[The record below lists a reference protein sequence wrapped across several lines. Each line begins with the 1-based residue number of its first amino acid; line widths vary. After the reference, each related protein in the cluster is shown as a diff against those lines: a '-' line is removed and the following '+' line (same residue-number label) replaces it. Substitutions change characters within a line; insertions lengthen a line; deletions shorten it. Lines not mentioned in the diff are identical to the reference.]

1 MIYTIINKITT
12 KALLTLALVLGVSTA
27 TLADG
32 SKDLYP
38 SGASGHRA
46 HLLGS
51 GYTSEATP
59 FPNKGIHY
67 VYAKVGETITLAS
80 SAQSYDNN
88 TSKRI
93 ALYSPNGTNVEL
105 TTYTG
110 NNNNRVYFGNIPNRT
125 AELAGPRLSASSSGG
140 YTPIYYVVP
149 NGGEGVYRV
158 EFTSRSSS
166 GQGSGVSV
174 NSNWSQ
180 GNDAAIV
187 AWDISVINTLKS
199 GFISGRVYA
208 TNLNLSTGNDA
219 GNGSTGYDKV
229 RFYGSLYAR
238 TIDGYTYR
246 VTHKGSNGIVFAF
259 FVNNLGFYETK
270 NGQVVPLYKSLND
283 TPNSISGKI
292 QNPNTPDAGGHVTHK
307 MFYTKPATDLPL
319 KANVSIGVSG
329 ASGKESP
336 TTTSTWLKASP
347 VRPDLS
353 EVKVIGAEGTP
364 GRLGHKGGRIDFVAS
379 IAGQYRI
386 LLESTNSNFAP
397 RLFVGQAVEGENSIL
412 WDGKDGNGRI
422 SALGTTLPV
431 HVKVVLQGAEVH
443 FPFFDVE
450 YNIGGIAIELLDTNN
465 LDRVITTK
473 VFWDDSGLTHGSV
486 SGNAFNGSKVNPINN
501 SHLQM
506 VNGVFNIGENSLT
519 NGHIYGLNS
528 AGTGWA
534 TWGDTKSID
543 TWTFIQGEEKQ
554 VDATVEVMEAD
565 LYTTLTYKVA
575 GTPGKGS
582 GKKGDSIEYTIVAG
596 NKGPSDVM
604 ADATRGIHGAPF
616 SFTLPPGVDV
626 VNPGQVR
633 AVSSCTSGAKIAKES
648 IALTY
653 DPRTRTF
660 HSELQIPNGC
670 TITYT
675 VTGKLNGMTGS
686 MVAESTIMR
695 PADVSDPDAT
705 NGDPTVKPTNPHY
718 ECYNNDSSSFP
729 GTGSG
734 SIGCNN
740 INEVVFMALGE
751 CVDQIL
757 YFEDFDRG
765 YWNVNSG
772 RTDWVNKA
780 SISIGANGEIL
791 KNQDGSVRRQG
802 PRGGATPTYLFA
814 PGINDSRYNGANGAP
829 HSQIISVARIKNGY
843 YSVNPPGYVQMGIPT
858 TDSWNQGIWVPN
870 APTNDPTLPNS
881 NFDWTPAWDKE
892 GTIRDM
898 SGAVNGAAFLVRG
911 ASSAAQSIKSF
922 YEFDVPGTI
931 EKDRVY
937 TLDIYSYVTYHDKDY
952 MLMDVVDKET
962 GHIYASVPLKYPGPG
977 LPEGASP
984 EGFSL
989 GWVPLTASFTFAEA
1003 ECVDV
1008 LGRTVKIAI
1017 RGSQDR
1023 ALDTGKGFGHTLID
1037 NITFSKRTANANCGI
1052 HVSNITCADE
1062 CYQDIVGKGFGWF
1075 YSAGAVTNVSN
1086 VVEKFEQ
1093 PATNGGFVVDIYRLD
1108 NSFNMVINGVPLY
1121 KEELEFETGHA
1132 NRNVRFKRDGKRFGE
1147 TGTSAVWNVNKNS
1160 NGQDG
1165 DNTHIDLND
1174 RFNNP
1179 TPVIRVD
1186 IDKWG
1191 NVTLWGKR
1199 TTNDELEELE
1209 VYDRNNGNVAVP
1221 LQVVHWI
1228 SEGTGTDINKVD
1240 VTQNVIGQT
1249 MMYGFGYGQ
1258 QQKECETCTL
1268 EKDGIFND
1276 ENANIFAEEGETI
1289 TYSFKVKNAGD
1300 MDIKDI
1306 EVIDPLFAFQIK
1318 LDENT
1323 HQPTDPRVTLEGDN
1337 NNNGILNRNE
1347 TWTFTV
1353 SYPVTHEDI
1362 YVNHGVYNR
1371 ATVTGLGIMQKSTR
1385 EVEELSTDPT
1395 PYRDGDPGWDANRP
1409 FHTYVRLEGSGL
1421 LITNP
1426 MIYQKVKQL

>member
-1 MIYTIINKITT
+1 MIYKIINKITS
-12 KALLTLALVLGVSTA
+12 KVVLTLSLVLGVST
-27 TLADG
+27 TMLADG
-32 SKDLYP
+32 SRNLYP

-51 GYTSEATP
+51 GYKSEATP

-67 VYAKVGETITLAS
+67 VYAKAGETITMAS
-80 SAQSYDNN
+80 SAQGT
-88 TSKRI
+88 TSSRNGGI
-93 ALYSPNGTNVEL
+93 ALYNPSGSRVV
-105 TTYTG
+105 
-110 NNNNRVYFGNIPNRT
+110 NNNQTQGQIPDRS
-125 AELAGPRLSASSSGG
+125 AEIAGPKLSTSSQGG
-140 YTPIYYVVP
+140 YTPIYYTVP
-149 NGGEGVYRV
+149 TGGEGVYRV
-158 EFTSRSSS
+158 EFTSRSSK
-166 GQGSGVSV
+166 GQGSGVSADG
-174 NSNWSQ
+174 NWSQ
-180 GNDAAIV
+180 GNNAAIV
-187 AWDISVINTLKS
+187 AWDISVINTLKTD
-199 GFISGRVYA
+199 FISGRVYT

-219 GNGSTGYDKV
+219 GNGDNGYDKV
-229 RFYGSLYAR
+229 RFYGVLYAR

-283 TPNSISGKI
+283 TPNNISGKI
-292 QNPNTPDAGGHVTHK
+292 QNPNTPDAEGHVTHK
-307 MFYTKPATDLPL
+307 MFYTKPAEDLPL
-319 KANVSIGVSG
+319 KANASIGVSD
-329 ASGKESP
+329 AKGKERP

-347 VRPDLS
+347 VRTDLS

-386 LLESTNSNFAP
+386 LLESTNANFAP
-397 RLFVGQAVEGENSIL
+397 RLFVGQAVEGKNSIL

-422 SALGTTLPV
+422 SPLGFTLPV

-450 YNIGGIAIELLDTNN
+450 YNMGGIAIELLDTNN
-465 LDRVITTK
+465 LDRVITNK
-473 VFWDDSGLTHGSV
+473 VFWDDSELTHGSV
-486 SGNAFNGSKVNPINN
+486 ESHSFNGSKVNPIDN
-501 SHLQM
+501 SHLKM
-506 VNGVFNIGENSLT
+506 SNGVFNTGENSTT

-528 AGTGWA
+528 KGNGWA

-565 LYTTLTYKVA
+565 LYTNITYKVG
-575 GTPGKGS
+575 GTGKGH
-582 GKKGDSIEYTIVAG
+582 KGDTVDYVVTAG
-596 NKGPSDVM
+596 NKGPSDII
-604 ADATRGIHGAPF
+604 ADASKGIHGAPF
-616 SFTLPPGVDV
+616 TFTVPPGVDV
-626 VNPGQVR
+626 INPKGVK
-633 AVSSCTSGAKIAKES
+633 ATFKCANGNAKES
-648 IALTY
+648 VALTY
-653 DPRTRTF
+653 DPLTRTF
-660 HSELQIPNGC
+660 RSELQIPNGC
-670 TITYT
+670 TVEYKITG
-675 VTGKLNGMTGS
+675 VLNGMTGS
-686 MVAESTIMR
+686 MIAESTIMR

-705 NGDPTVKPTNPHY
+705 NGDPNVKPTNPHY
-718 ECYNNDSSSFP
+718 ECYNNDSGNLP
-729 GTGSG
+729 GGSG

-751 CVDQIL
+751 CVDKIL

-772 RTDWVNKA
+772 RTDWSQRA

-791 KNQDGSVRRQG
+791 RNQDGSIKRQG
-802 PRGGATPTYLFA
+802 PRGGATASYLFA
-814 PGINDSRYNGANGAP
+814 PGVNDRRYTGANGNP
-829 HSQIISVARIKNGY
+829 HSETISVARIKNGY

-858 TDSWNQGIWVPN
+858 TDSWHEGIWVEN
-870 APTNDPTLPNS
+870 APSNDPSEANS
-881 NFDWTPAWDKE
+881 NFDWTPAWDNAKA
-892 GTIRDM
+892 IRDM
-898 SGAVNGAAFLVRG
+898 SGAVNGSAFLVRG
-911 ASSAAQSIKSF
+911 AASAAQSIKPF
-922 YEFDVPGTI
+922 YEFELAEKI

-952 MLMDVVDKET
+952 MIMDVLDKVT
-962 GHIYASVPLKYPGPG
+962 GHIYASVPLKYGGVG
-977 LPEGASP
+977 LPEGAKP

-1003 ECVDV
+1003 ACDDV
-1008 LGRTVKIAI
+1008 VSKNVKIAI

-1023 ALDTGKGFGHTLID
+1023 ALETGKGFGHTLID
-1037 NITFSKRTANANCGI
+1037 NITFSKRIQDPSCGI

-1075 YSAGAVTNVSN
+1075 HKAGAQVEGSN
-1086 VVEKFEQ
+1086 VVEKFQQ
-1093 PATNGGFVVDIYRLD
+1093 PATDGGFVVDIYRLG

-1121 KEELEFETGHA
+1121 KEELEFETGDA
-1132 NRNVRFKRDGKRFGE
+1132 NRNVRFKSDGKRFGE
-1147 TGTSAVWNVNKNS
+1147 TGTSAVWNVNKNP
-1160 NGQDG
+1160 NGNES

-1179 TPVIRVD
+1179 SPVIRVN

-1199 TTNDELEELE
+1199 TTDDSLEELE

-1228 SEGTGTDINKVD
+1228 SEGTGVDINKVD

-1258 QQKECETCTL
+1258 QQKECETCTI
-1268 EKDGIFND
+1268 EKEGVFTDESKDGY
-1276 ENANIFAEEGETI
+1276 AQVGETI
-1289 TYSFKVKNAGD
+1289 LYTFDVKNAGD
-1300 MDIKDI
+1300 MDIEDI
-1306 EVIDPLFAFQIK
+1306 EIIDPLFGFTIK
-1318 LDENT
+1318 LDEHT
-1323 HQPTDPRVTLEGDN
+1323 HLPIQEGVTFSGDK

-1353 SYPVTHEDI
+1353 SYKVTETD
-1362 YVNHGVYNR
+1362 VFETKGVYNR
-1371 ATVTGLGIMQKSTR
+1371 ATVKGVGKLPKSTR
-1385 EVEELSTDPT
+1385 TVDVKSTDPT
-1395 PYRDGDPGWDANRP
+1395 PYKEGDEGWDATKE
-1409 FHTYVRLEGSGL
+1409 FHTYVPLKGDGL

-1426 MIYQKVKQL
+1426 MIYQKVK

>member
-12 KALLTLALVLGVSTA
+12 KALLTLALVLGVSMA

-38 SGASGHRA
+38 SGASGHRGM
-46 HLLGS
+46 LLGD
-51 GYTSEATP
+51 GYTSGEAIP
-59 FPNKGIHY
+59 FPNKGAHY
-67 VYAKVGETITLAS
+67 VYAKVGETITMAS
-80 SAQSYDNN
+80 SAQNLGSGKIVLID
-88 TSKRI
+88 
-93 ALYSPNGTNVEL
+93 PNGTTIL
-105 TTYTG
+105 TNTKDG
-110 NNNNRVYFGNIPNRT
+110 KIDNRN
-125 AELAGPRLSASSSGG
+125 AEIGGPRLVGKTGSGS
-140 YTPIYYVVP
+140 YTPIYHNVKV
-149 NGGEGVYRV
+149 EGIYRV
-158 EFTSRSSS
+158 EFTSRSTSQPGPVLNANDS
-166 GQGSGVSV
+166 
-174 NSNWSQ
+174 WSQ
-180 GNDAAIV
+180 ANDAGIR
-187 AWDISVINTLKS
+187 AWDISVINTANTA
-199 GFISGRVYA
+199 FIAGRVYA
-208 TNLNLSTGNDA
+208 TNVNFSNGNF
-219 GNGSTGYDKV
+219 NGEYANVSFEGQFFV
-229 RFYGSLYAR
+229 R
-238 TIDGYTYR
+238 TNDGFTYR
-246 VTHKGSNGIVFAF
+246 VKHNGTSGIVWAF
-259 FVNNLGFYETK
+259 FVNNKGFVDQTTR
-270 NGQVVPLYKSLND
+270 NPLYKSMNSEASGV
-283 TPNSISGKI
+283 TNQIHNPNS
-292 QNPNTPDAGGHVTHK
+292 PDNASNITHK
-307 MFYTKPATDLPL
+307 IYYTLPAVDM
-319 KANVSIGVSG
+319 
-329 ASGKESP
+329 P
-336 TTTSTWLKASP
+336 TTAKVQVSTGSTSGLTTWLNP
-347 VRPDLS
+347 RVEEP
-353 EVKVIGAEGTP
+353 EVVNVKVVGAEGTP
-364 GRLGHKGGRIDFVAS
+364 GIFGHKGGYIEFDAPV
-379 IAGQYRI
+379 AGQQYTI
-386 LLESTNSNFAP
+386 EIVVNDTIFKAIEGSTT
-397 RLFVGQAVEGENSIL
+397 EGHNKVY
-412 WDGKDGNGRI
+412 WNGKGTNGRP
-422 SALGTTLPV
+422 LEGTVPV
-431 HVKVVLQGAEVH
+431 DLKIQLQGAEVH
-443 FPFFDVE
+443 FPFFDME
-450 YNIGGIAIELLDTNN
+450 YNKGGIVIELLNYRNISGPAISD
-465 LDRVITTK
+465 I
-473 VFWDDSGLTHGSV
+473 VFWDDSDIPDQRWVPGRWGGGTWENWIGSV
-486 SGNAFNGSKVNPINN
+486 VSPKNN
-501 SHLQM
+501 SHLLP
-506 VNGVFNIGENSLT
+506 NNTGISSRT
-519 NGHIYGLNS
+519 NGHK
-528 AGTGWA
+528 
-534 TWGDTKSID
+534 WGEGGSGGSDTFGDKKSMD
-543 TWTFIQGEEKQ
+543 TWTFRMGNKKEEKTQ
-554 VDATVEVMEAD
+554 VVIQKAD

-582 GKKGDSIEYTIVAG
+582 GKKGDSVEYTIVAG

-633 AVSSCTSGAKIAKES
+633 AVSSCTSGSRIAKES

-705 NGDPTVKPTNPHY
+705 NGDPMVKPTNPHY
-718 ECYNNDSSSFP
+718 ECYNNDSPSFP

-740 INEVVFMALGE
+740 IKEVVFMALGE

-780 SISIGANGEIL
+780 SISIGTNGEIL

-802 PRGGATPTYLFA
+802 PRGGATSTYLFA
-814 PGINDSRYNGANGAP
+814 PGINDSRYNAANGAP
-829 HSQIISVARIKNGY
+829 HSQTISVARIKNGY

-931 EKDRVY
+931 QKDRVY

-989 GWVPLTASFTFAEA
+989 GWVPLTASFSFAEA
-1003 ECVDV
+1003 ACVDV
-1008 LGRTVKIAI
+1008 LGREVKIAI

-1037 NITFSKRTANANCGI
+1037 NITFSKRTADASCGI

-1062 CYQDIVGKGFGWF
+1062 CYLDIVGKGFGWF
-1075 YSAGAVTNVSN
+1075 HRAGARPEGSN

-1147 TGTSAVWNVNKNS
+1147 TGTSAVWNVNKHPNGDESDIS
-1160 NGQDG
+1160 NL
-1165 DNTHIDLND
+1165 DLND

-1209 VYDRNNGNVAVP
+1209 VYDRNNRNVAVP

-1228 SEGTGTDINKVD
+1228 SEGTGTDVNKVD

-1268 EKDGIFND
+1268 EKDGIFKD
-1276 ENANIFAEEGETI
+1276 ENANTFAEEGETI
-1289 TYSFKVKNAGD
+1289 TYTFKVKNAGD

-1306 EVIDPLFAFQIK
+1306 EVIDPLFGFQIK

-1337 NNNGILNRNE
+1337 NSNGILNRNE

-1362 YVNHGVYNR
+1362 YVNQGVYNR
-1371 ATVTGLGIMQKSTR
+1371 ATVTGIGIMQKSTR
-1385 EVEELSTDPT
+1385 EVKELSTDPT
-1395 PYRDGDPGWDANRP
+1395 PYREGDAGWDANRP

>member
-12 KALLTLALVLGVSTA
+12 KVLLTLVLALGVSMA
-27 TLADG
+27 MLADG

-38 SGASGHRA
+38 SGANGHRA

-80 SAQSYDNN
+80 SAQSYDNS

-93 ALYSPNGTNVEL
+93 ALYSPNGTPVEL

-110 NNNNRVYFGNIPNRT
+110 TGSRRVYFGNIPNRT

-149 NGGEGVYRV
+149 SGGEGVYRV

-166 GQGSGVSV
+166 GQGSGVSA
-174 NSNWSQ
+174 NESWTQ

-187 AWDISVINTLKS
+187 AWDVSVISAGSNKT
-199 GFISGRVYA
+199 FIPGRVYA

-219 GNGSTGYDKV
+219 GFGSNGYAKV

-283 TPNSISGKI
+283 TPNNISGKV

-386 LLESTNSNFAP
+386 LLESTNANFAP

-450 YNIGGIAIELLDTNN
+450 YNIGGIAIDLLDTNN
-465 LDRVITTK
+465 LDRVITNK

-486 SGNAFNGSKVNPINN
+486 SGNAFNGSKVEPINN
-501 SHLQM
+501 SHLKM
-506 VNGVFNIGENSLT
+506 INGVFNTGENSTT
-519 NGHIYGLNS
+519 NGHIYGLSS

-575 GTPGKGS
+575 GQIGKGS
-582 GKKGDSIEYTIVAG
+582 GNKGDNVEYTIVAG
-596 NKGPSDVM
+596 NKGPSNII
-604 ADATRGIHGAPF
+604 ADIPNGIHGAPF
-616 SFTLPPGVDV
+616 SFTVPPGVDV
-626 VNPGQVR
+626 INPGSVR
-633 AVSSCTSGAKIAKES
+633 ATFSCTNGTARES

-653 DPRTRTF
+653 DAVTRTF
-660 HSELQIPNGC
+660 RSELQIPNGC
-670 TITYT
+670 TVTYK

-705 NGDPTVKPTNPHY
+705 NGDPNVRPTNPHF
-718 ECYNNDSSSFP
+718 ECYNNDSGNLP
-729 GTGSG
+729 GGSG

-757 YFEDFDRG
+757 YFEDFNRG

-780 SISIGANGEIL
+780 SISIGTNGEIL

-802 PRGGATPTYLFA
+802 PRGGATSTYLFA
-814 PGINDSRYNGANGAP
+814 PGINDSRYNAANGAP
-829 HSQIISVARIKNGY
+829 HSQTISVARIKNGY
-843 YSVNPPGYVQMGIPT
+843 YSVNPPGYVQMGIPAA
-858 TDSWNQGIWVPN
+858 DSWNQGVWVPN

-881 NFDWTPAWDKE
+881 NFDWTPAWDKAE
-892 GTIRDM
+892 AIRDM
-898 SGAVNGAAFLVRG
+898 SGAVNGSAFLVRG
-911 ASSAAQSIKSF
+911 ASSAAQSIKPF
-922 YEFDVPGTI
+922 YEFEVNGRI
-931 EKDRVY
+931 EKDRIY

-989 GWVPLTASFTFAEA
+989 GWVPLTASFTFADA

-1008 LGRTVKIAI
+1008 LGREVKIAI

-1023 ALDTGKGFGHTLID
+1023 ALETGKGFGHTLID
-1037 NITFSKRTANANCGI
+1037 NITFSKRTANQSCGI

-1075 YSAGAVTNVSN
+1075 HKAGEKENGTN

-1093 PATNGGFVVDIYRLD
+1093 PATDGGFVVDIYRLD

-1121 KEELEFETGHA
+1121 REELEFETGHA

-1147 TGTSAVWNVNKNS
+1147 TGTSAVWNVNKHPNGVESDIS
-1160 NGQDG
+1160 NL
-1165 DNTHIDLND
+1165 DLEN
-1174 RFNNP
+1174 RLNNP
-1179 TPVIRVD
+1179 TPVIRVN

-1209 VYDRNNGNVAVP
+1209 VYDRNNGNVAVS

-1228 SEGTGTDINKVD
+1228 SEGTGMQVNKVD

-1268 EKDGIFND
+1268 EKDGIFAD
-1276 ENANIFAEEGETI
+1276 ENANTFAEEGETI
-1289 TYSFKVKNAGD
+1289 TYTFKVKNAGD
-1300 MDIKDI
+1300 MDIYDI
-1306 EVIDPLFAFQIK
+1306 DIQDPLFGFNIK
-1318 LDENT
+1318 LDETT
-1323 HQPTDPRVTLEGDN
+1323 HQPTQAGVTLEGDN
-1337 NNNGILNRNE
+1337 NNNGVLNRNE

-1353 SYPVTHEDI
+1353 SYQVTNEDI
-1362 YVNHGVYNR
+1362 YVNQGVYNR
-1371 ATVTGLGIMQKSTR
+1371 ATVTGIGKLPRSSR
-1385 EVEELSTDPT
+1385 EVKELSTDPT
-1395 PYRDGDPGWDANRP
+1395 PYRDGDAGWDANRP

-1426 MIYQKVKQL
+1426 MIYQKIKQL

>member
-12 KALLTLALVLGVSTA
+12 KALLTLVLVLGVSMA
-27 TLADG
+27 VLADG
-32 SKDLYP
+32 SRNLYP

-67 VYAKVGETITLAS
+67 VYAKAGETITLAS
-80 SAQSYDNN
+80 SAQGYGSSNSSRWPN
-88 TSKRI
+88 RERI
-93 ALYSPNGTNVEL
+93 TLYGPTGNKISL
-105 TTYTG
+105 SAYTG
-110 NNNNRVYFGNIPNRT
+110 SGNSNTVYGNIPDRT
-125 AELAGPRLSASSSGG
+125 AELAGPRLTASGTGG
-140 YTPIYYVVP
+140 YRPIYYTVET
-149 NGGEGVYRV
+149 EGIYRV
-158 EFTSRSSS
+158 EFTSRSST
-166 GQGSGVSV
+166 GQGSGMSA

-180 GNDAAIV
+180 GDDAAIV
-187 AWDISVINTLKS
+187 AWDISVISNNV
-199 GFISGRVYA
+199 FIPGRVYA

-219 GNGSTGYDKV
+219 GLGSNKYHNV

-238 TIDGYTYR
+238 TIDGYTYK

-283 TPNSISGKI
+283 TPNNISGKV
-292 QNPNTPDAGGHVTHK
+292 QNPNTPDEGGHVTHK

-319 KANVSIGVSG
+319 KANASIGVSD
-329 ASGKESP
+329 ASGKERP
-336 TTTSTWLKASP
+336 TATSTWLKASP
-347 VRPDLS
+347 VRPDLTQ
-353 EVKVIGAEGTP
+353 VKVIGAEGTP

-386 LLESTNSNFAP
+386 LLESTNANFAP

-465 LDRVITTK
+465 LDRVITNK

-486 SGNAFNGSKVNPINN
+486 NGNAFNGSKVDPINN
-501 SHLQM
+501 SHLKM
-506 VNGVFNIGENSLT
+506 INGVFNTGENSTT
-519 NGHIYGLNS
+519 NGHIYGLGSDGN
-528 AGTGWA
+528 GWA

-543 TWTFIQGEEKQ
+543 TWAFIQGEEKQ

-565 LYTTLTYKVA
+565 LYTTLTYKV
-575 GTPGKGS
+575 GGVVNKGS
-582 GKKGDSIEYTIVAG
+582 GNRGDIVEYTIVAG
-596 NKGPSDVM
+596 NKGPSNII
-604 ADATRGIHGAPF
+604 ADIPNGIHGAPF
-616 SFTLPPGVDV
+616 SFTVPPGVDV
-626 VNPGQVR
+626 TNPESVR
-633 AVSSCTSGAKIAKES
+633 ATFTCTNGTARES

-653 DPRTRTF
+653 DPATRTF
-660 HSELQIPNGC
+660 RSELQIPKDC
-670 TITYT
+670 TVTYK

-705 NGDPTVKPTNPHY
+705 NGDPNIKPTNPHF
-718 ECYNNDSSSFP
+718 ECYNNDSGNLP
-729 GTGSG
+729 GSSG

-740 INEVVFMALGE
+740 IQEVVFMALGE

-772 RTDWVNKA
+772 RTDWMNKA
-780 SISIGANGEIL
+780 SISINPTTGAIMTDGNGRVL
-791 KNQDGSVRRQG
+791 RQG
-802 PRGGATPTYLFA
+802 PRGGATATYLFA
-814 PGINDSRYNGANGAP
+814 PGMNDSRYASANGSP
-829 HSQIISVARIKNGY
+829 HSQTISVARIKNGY

-858 TDSWNQGIWVPN
+858 TDSWNEGIWVPN

-881 NFDWTPAWDKE
+881 NFDWTPAWDKVNA
-892 GTIRDM
+892 IRDM
-898 SGAVNGAAFLVRG
+898 SGAVNGSAFLVRG
-911 ASSAAQSIKSF
+911 ASSAAQSIKPF
-922 YEFDVPGTI
+922 YEFEVNGRI

-952 MLMDVVDKET
+952 MLMDVVDKIT

-989 GWVPLTASFTFAEA
+989 GWVPLTASFTFADA

-1008 LGRTVKIAI
+1008 LGREVKIAI

-1023 ALDTGKGFGHTLID
+1023 ALETSKGFGHTLID
-1037 NITFSKRTANANCGI
+1037 NITFSKRTANQSCGI

-1062 CYQDIVGKGFGWF
+1062 CYQDVVGKGFGWF
-1075 YSAGAVTNVSN
+1075 HSAGARPEGSN

-1093 PATNGGFVVDIYRLD
+1093 PATDGGFIVDIYRLD

-1132 NRNVRFKRDGKRFGE
+1132 NRNVRFKSDGKRFGE
-1147 TGTSAVWNVNKNS
+1147 TGTSAVWNVNKHP
-1160 NGQDG
+1160 NGVESDVT
-1165 DNTHIDLND
+1165 NLDLED
-1174 RFNNP
+1174 RLNNP
-1179 TPVIRVD
+1179 TPVIRVS

-1191 NVTLWGKR
+1191 NVKLEGKR
-1199 TTNDELEELE
+1199 TTNAALEELE
-1209 VYDRNNGNVAVP
+1209 VYDRQNNNVVVP

-1228 SEGTGTDINKVD
+1228 SEGTGMQINKVD

-1249 MMYGFGYGQ
+1249 MMYGFGYGL

-1268 EKDGIFND
+1268 EKDGVFAD
-1276 ENANIFAEEGETI
+1276 ENANTFAEEGETI
-1289 TYSFKVKNAGD
+1289 TYTFKVKNAGD
-1300 MDIKDI
+1300 MDIYDVEI
-1306 EVIDPLFAFQIK
+1306 VDPLFGFHIK
-1318 LDENT
+1318 LDPTT
-1323 HQPTDPRVTLEGDN
+1323 HEPIQAGVVLEGDN
-1337 NNNGILNRNE
+1337 NSNGVLNRNE

-1353 SYPVTHEDI
+1353 SYQVTQDDI
-1362 YVNHGVYNR
+1362 YVNQGVYNR
-1371 ATVTGLGIMQKSTR
+1371 ATVTGIGRLPRSERTVNEK
-1385 EVEELSTDPT
+1385 STDPT
-1395 PYRDGDPGWDANRP
+1395 PYREGDPGWDATKP
-1409 FHTYVRLEGSGL
+1409 FHTYVRLEGSGI

>member
-12 KALLTLALVLGVSTA
+12 KALLTLVLVLGVSMA

-38 SGASGHRA
+38 RNASGHRGM
-46 HLLGS
+46 LLGD
-51 GYTSEATP
+51 GYTAPEAIP
-59 FPNKGIHY
+59 FPNAGAHY
-67 VYAKVGETITLAS
+67 VYAKAGEKITLAS
-80 SAQSYDNN
+80 SAQGTTRWNN
-88 TSKRI
+88 ANGGIT
-93 ALYSPNGTNVEL
+93 LYSPSGTKVVD
-105 TTYTG
+105 
-110 NNNNRVYFGNIPNRT
+110 NNRIEGQIPDRN
-125 AELAGPRLSASSSGG
+125 AELAGPRLTTSSSGG
-140 YTPIYYVVP
+140 YTPIYYEVP
-149 NGGEGVYRV
+149 AGGEGIYRV
-158 EFTSRSSS
+158 EFTSRSKSS
-166 GQGSGVSV
+166 NQPGPVLNANDSWTQA
-174 NSNWSQ
+174 
-180 GNDAAIV
+180 NDAGIR
-187 AWDISVINTLKS
+187 AWDISVINTANTA
-199 GFISGRVYA
+199 FIAGRVYA
-208 TNLNLSTGNDA
+208 TNVNFTNGNF
-219 GNGSTGYDKV
+219 NGEYANVSFEGQFFV
-229 RFYGSLYAR
+229 R
-238 TIDGYTYR
+238 TNDGFTYR
-246 VTHKGSNGIVFAF
+246 VKHNGTSGIVWAF
-259 FVNNLGFYETK
+259 FVNNKGFVDQTTR
-270 NGQVVPLYKSLND
+270 NPLYKSMND
-283 TPNSISGKI
+283 QASAVTNQIHNPNS
-292 QNPNTPDAGGHVTHK
+292 PDNASNITHK
-307 MFYTKPATDLPL
+307 IYYTLPAVDM
-319 KANVSIGVSG
+319 
-329 ASGKESP
+329 P
-336 TTTSTWLKASP
+336 TTAKVQVSTGSTSGLTTWLNP
-347 VRPDLS
+347 RVEEP
-353 EVKVIGAEGTP
+353 EVVNVKVVGAEGTP
-364 GRLGHKGGRIDFVAS
+364 GIFGHKGGYIEFDAPV
-379 IAGQYRI
+379 AGQQYTI
-386 LLESTNSNFAP
+386 EIVVDGTIFKAIEGSTT
-397 RLFVGQAVEGENSIL
+397 EGHNKVY
-412 WDGKDGNGRI
+412 WNGKGTNGRP
-422 SALGTTLPV
+422 LEGTVPV
-431 HVKVVLQGAEVH
+431 DLKIQLQGAEVH
-443 FPFFDVE
+443 FPFFDME
-450 YNIGGIAIELLDTNN
+450 YNKGGIVIELLNYRN
-465 LDRVITTK
+465 LSGPAISDI
-473 VFWDDSGLTHGSV
+473 VFWNDTDIPDV
-486 SGNAFNGSKVNPINN
+486 RNGSNVSPKNN
-501 SHLQM
+501 SHLLP
-506 VNGVFNIGENSLT
+506 NNTGISSRT
-519 NGHIYGLNS
+519 NGHKWG
-528 AGTGWA
+528 AGGSGGSDTF
-534 TWGDTKSID
+534 GDKKSMD
-543 TWTFIQGEEKQ
+543 TWTFRMGNKKEEKTQ
-554 VDATVEVMEAD
+554 VVIQKAD

-582 GKKGDSIEYTIVAG
+582 GKKGDSVEYTIVAG
-596 NKGPSDVM
+596 NNGPSDVM

-626 VNPGQVR
+626 VNPEQVE
-633 AVSSCTSGAKIAKES
+633 AVASCTSGSKIAKES
-648 IALTY
+648 IALSY

-705 NGDPTVKPTNPHY
+705 NGDPMVKPTNPHY
-718 ECYNNDSSSFP
+718 ECYNNDAPSFP

-740 INEVVFMALGE
+740 IKEVVFMALGE

-765 YWNVNSG
+765 YWDVNSG
-772 RTDWVNKA
+772 RTDWMNKA

-802 PRGGATPTYLFA
+802 PRGGATSTYLFA
-814 PGINDSRYNGANGAP
+814 PGINDSRYNAANGAP
-829 HSQIISVARIKNGY
+829 HSSTISVARIKNGY

-858 TDSWNQGIWVPN
+858 TDSWNQGIWVAD

-881 NFDWTPAWDKE
+881 NYDWTPAWDRNDA
-892 GTIRDM
+892 IRDM

-989 GWVPLTASFTFAEA
+989 GWVPLTASFSFAEA
-1003 ECVDV
+1003 ACEDV
-1008 LGRTVKIAI
+1008 VGRTVKIAI

-1037 NITFSKRTANANCGI
+1037 NITFSKRTADASCGI

-1075 YSAGAVTNVSN
+1075 YSAGAVTNVRN
-1086 VVEKFEQ
+1086 VVGKFEQ

-1121 KEELEFETGHA
+1121 KEELEFETGHE

-1147 TGTSAVWNVNKNS
+1147 TGTSAVWDVNKNP

-1179 TPVIRVD
+1179 TPVIRVN

-1199 TTNDELEELE
+1199 KTNEPLEELE
-1209 VYDRNNGNVAVP
+1209 VYDRSNRNVAVP

-1228 SEGTGTDINKVD
+1228 SEGTGTDVNKVD

-1268 EKDGIFND
+1268 EKDGIFKD
-1276 ENANIFAEEGETI
+1276 ENANTFAEEGETI
-1289 TYSFKVKNAGD
+1289 TYTFKVKNAGD

-1306 EVIDPLFAFQIK
+1306 EVIDSIFGFQIK

-1362 YVNHGVYNR
+1362 YVNQGVYNR
-1371 ATVTGLGIMQKSTR
+1371 ASVTGIGIMQKSTR

-1395 PYRDGDPGWDANRP
+1395 PYQEGDPGWDSSKE

>member
-38 SGASGHRA
+38 SGASGHRGM
-46 HLLGS
+46 LLGD
-51 GYTSEATP
+51 GYTSGEAIP
-59 FPNKGIHY
+59 FPNKGAHY
-67 VYAKVGETITLAS
+67 VYAKVGETITMAS
-80 SAQSYDNN
+80 SAQNLGSGKIVLIDPDGTTILTNTNAGKIDNRN
-88 TSKRI
+88 
-93 ALYSPNGTNVEL
+93 
-105 TTYTG
+105 
-110 NNNNRVYFGNIPNRT
+110 
-125 AELAGPRLSASSSGG
+125 AEIGGPRLVGKTGSGS
-140 YTPIYYVVP
+140 YTPIYHKVLV
-149 NGGEGVYRV
+149 EGIYRV
-158 EFTSRSSS
+158 EFTSRST
-166 GQGSGVSV
+166 
-174 NSNWSQ
+174 SQ
-180 GNDAAIV
+180 PGPVLNANDSWTQANDAGIR
-187 AWDISVINTLKS
+187 AWDISVINTANTA
-199 GFISGRVYA
+199 FIAGRVYA
-208 TNLNLSTGNDA
+208 TNVNFSNGNF
-219 GNGSTGYDKV
+219 NGEYANVSFEGQFFV
-229 RFYGSLYAR
+229 R
-238 TIDGYTYR
+238 TNDGFTYR
-246 VTHKGSNGIVFAF
+246 VKHNGTSGIVWAF
-259 FVNNLGFYETK
+259 FVNNKGFVDQTTR
-270 NGQVVPLYKSLND
+270 NPLYKSMNSEASAV
-283 TPNSISGKI
+283 TNQIHNPNS
-292 QNPNTPDAGGHVTHK
+292 PDNASNITHK
-307 MFYTKPATDLPL
+307 IYYTLPAEDMPKTA
-319 KANVSIGVSG
+319 KVQVSTGSTSG
-329 ASGKESP
+329 L
-336 TTTSTWLKASP
+336 TTWLNP
-347 VRPDLS
+347 RVEEP
-353 EVKVIGAEGTP
+353 EVVNVKVVGAEGTP
-364 GRLGHKGGRIDFVAS
+364 GIFGHKGGYIEFDAPV
-379 IAGQYRI
+379 AGQQYTI
-386 LLESTNSNFAP
+386 EIVVNGTIFKAIEGSTT
-397 RLFVGQAVEGENSIL
+397 EGHNKVY
-412 WDGKDGNGRI
+412 WNGKGTNGRP
-422 SALGTTLPV
+422 LQGTVPV
-431 HVKVVLQGAEVH
+431 DLKIQLQGAEVH
-443 FPFFDVE
+443 FPFFDME
-450 YNIGGIAIELLDTNN
+450 YNKGGIVIELLNYNN
-465 LDRVITTK
+465 LNGAAISDI
-473 VFWDDSGLTHGSV
+473 VFWNDTDIPDV
-486 SGNAFNGSKVNPINN
+486 RNGSNVSPKNN
-501 SHLQM
+501 SHLLP
-506 VNGVFNIGENSLT
+506 NNTGISSRT
-519 NGHIYGLNS
+519 NGHKWG
-528 AGTGWA
+528 AGGSGANNTF
-534 TWGDTKSID
+534 GDKKSMD
-543 TWTFIQGEEKQ
+543 TWTFRMGNKKEEKTQ
-554 VDATVEVMEAD
+554 VVIQEAD

-633 AVSSCTSGAKIAKES
+633 AVSSCTSGSKIAKES

-1199 TTNDELEELE
+1199 TTNAELEELE

-1362 YVNHGVYNR
+1362 YVNQGVYNR